1 MKDSLKN
8 RVNFV
13 FDNKILRQIIIKKW
27 VELRIC
33 EYKIEPNCD
42 FRW

>member
-33 EYKIEPNCD
+33 GYKTEPNCD